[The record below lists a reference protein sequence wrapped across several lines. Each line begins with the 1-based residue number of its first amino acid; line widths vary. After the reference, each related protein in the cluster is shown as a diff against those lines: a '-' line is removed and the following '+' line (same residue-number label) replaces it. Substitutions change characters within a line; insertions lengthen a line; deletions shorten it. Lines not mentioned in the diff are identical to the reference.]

1 MNSKP
6 QIAYIQFP
14 GSNTEAETVAAVERN
29 HMVAVPHLWN
39 EPLEKLRDYD
49 GYIVLGGFSYEDRS
63 RSGIIASL
71 EPIMDQI
78 KKEVL
83 MGKPLLGIC
92 NGAQILVEAGI
103 VPGNKNFDTVV
114 GLTENKRIQN
124 NQIVGTG
131 YYNTWCHVKAN
142 KKSVSAFIEKDSAPL
157 YIPIAH
163 AEGRFVVDL
172 SLIHI

>member
-1 MNSKP
+1 M
-6 QIAYIQFP
+6 P

-114 GLTENKRIQN
+114 GLTEN
-124 NQIVGTG
+124 
-131 YYNTWCHVKAN
+131 
-142 KKSVSAFIEKDSAPL
+142 
-157 YIPIAH
+157 
-163 AEGRFVVDL
+163 
-172 SLIHI
+172 

>member
-29 HMVAVPHLWN
+29 HMVAVPRLWN

-49 GYIVLGGFSYEDRS
+49 GYVVLGGFSYEDRS

-71 EPIMDQI
+71 EPMMDQI

-83 MGKPLLGIC
+83 MG
-92 NGAQILVEAGI
+92 
-103 VPGNKNFDTVV
+103 
-114 GLTENKRIQN
+114 
-124 NQIVGTG
+124 
-131 YYNTWCHVKAN
+131 
-142 KKSVSAFIEKDSAPL
+142 
-157 YIPIAH
+157 
-163 AEGRFVVDL
+163 
-172 SLIHI
+172 